1 MGEFLPFLFIG
12 AVLVL
17 IVGGIIWSIVA
28 EKKRREALMETA
40 DQMGLTFFKEG
51 DPDLLSQL
59 SSFKLFSQGRARKM
73 KNLIQGDSG
82 EVKIAIFDYQ
92 YTTGS
97 GKQTKTTQQSVA
109 LINSIDLICPD
120 FRIRPEGL
128 LDKIG
133 GAMGFQNIDFET
145 HPKFSGLFVLQ
156 GSSEEEIRKYFTP
169 NLIEFFEQ
177 KPGISVQANSGTMF
191 FFRPGKRIKPA
202 ELKDLLAQAYEVF
215 GVMVDQA

>member
-1 MGEFLPFLFIG
+1 MGEFLPFLFI

-109 LINSIDLICPD
+109 LIHSIDLICPD